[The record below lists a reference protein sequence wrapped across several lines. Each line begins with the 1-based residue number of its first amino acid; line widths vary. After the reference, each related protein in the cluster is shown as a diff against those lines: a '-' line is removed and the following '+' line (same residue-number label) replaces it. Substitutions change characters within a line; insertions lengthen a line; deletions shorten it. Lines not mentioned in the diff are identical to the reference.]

1 MIQYRTILYLSSW
14 QLLSDQRVS
23 QCVENVYYDL
33 SSSLLGYSDTF
44 VLKLVKIIS

>member
-1 MIQYRTILYLSSW
+1 MYLPTSESANVLKTFIMI
-14 QLLSDQRVS
+14 
-23 QCVENVYYDL
+23 CL